1 MVEGVRQDEFT
12 THDPDQAP
20 EWLRTV
26 YADHEVKM
34 PKPNK
39 NFVFTSS
46 SVTLDELTSGPQTL
60 RRALAFIDEHAA
72 ETISLTEIAHAAG
85 LSSRGLQATFR
96 RNLNTTPLAYLRA
109 VRLERAHRD
118 LVEAEPEAGPNVA
131 KVAARW
137 GFNHLGRFATAYRRR
152 FKVYPSQTLRS

>member
-12 THDPDQAP
+12 THDPEQAP

-26 YADHEVKM
+26 YADR
-34 PKPNK
+34 
-39 NFVFTSS
+39 
-46 SVTLDELTSGPQTL
+46 ELTSGPQTL